1 MSREMYNYKR
11 KAVRIAKDFRYTT
24 EIIEA
29 IHKAKT
35 ENEISNI
42 MRNARLLQRLR
53 MQIRQRRVL
62 VLTLMTIGEVLMVLT
77 DQTRTRLGINHLAT
91 RE

>member
-11 KAVRIAKDFRYTT
+11 KAVRIAKDYRYTMET
-24 EIIEA
+24 IEA

-42 MRNARLLQRLR
+42 MRNARLAQ
-53 MQIRQRRVL
+53 
-62 VLTLMTIGEVLMVLT
+62 EV
-77 DQTRTRLGINHLAT
+77 
-91 RE
+91 

>member
-11 KAVRIAKDFRYTT
+11 AVRIAKGFRYTT
-24 EIIEA
+24 ETIEA

-42 MRNARLLQRLR
+42 MKNARLSQ
-53 MQIRQRRVL
+53 
-62 VLTLMTIGEVLMVLT
+62 EV
-77 DQTRTRLGINHLAT
+77 
-91 RE
+91 